1 MFFICPTCYT
11 PFTTVKALKRHKR
24 RYHPYTK
31 EEQIVCK
38 TCNMPFSDRYYLKRH
53 ISRCHRDE
61 IPNPSIPL
69 MKSSEDMD
77 KTNLPT
83 QAEIEGDDVLENP
96 QPNNNVLHLN
106 HSSTPQRSNGRVIT
120 DEAEKKAPVVDAKSL
135 IRNVEPKNIEY
146 TEDLTDL
153 AALQDRNT
161 SLIKQN
167 TLMLLNILNITKGL
181 VRDVES
187 NNIHQAKKPESR
199 KHECKI
205 CNTQYKNSQSLAS
218 HRYKTHPYKA
228 IIDGVCKQCN
238 LKFGDQRD
246 LAQEHYYRFHRG
258 SL

>member
-1 MFFICPTCYT
+1 M
-11 PFTTVKALKRHKR
+11 
-24 RYHPYTK
+24 
-31 EEQIVCK
+31 CK

-53 ISRCHRDE
+53 ISRSHRDE
-61 IPNPSIPL
+61 IPNLSIPL

-83 QAEIEGDDVLENP
+83 QDEIERDDVLENP
-96 QPNNNVLHLN
+96 QHINNVMHLN
-106 HSSTPQRSNGRVIT
+106 HSSTPQRSTDRVIT
-120 DEAEKKAPVVDAKSL
+120 DEAKKKAALAAAKSL
-135 IRNVEPKNIEY
+135 LRNVQPKNIEY

-187 NNIHQAKKPESR
+187 NNIHQAKKPETR

-205 CNTQYKNSQSLAS
+205 CNTQYKNSNSLRS
-218 HRYKTHPYKA
+218 HKSRYHPYKA
-228 IIDGVCKQCN
+228 IIDWSCKQCN

-246 LAQEHYYRFHRG
+246 LYIHNYRSHRS

>member
-1 MFFICPTCYT
+1 M
-11 PFTTVKALKRHKR
+11 
-24 RYHPYTK
+24 
-31 EEQIVCK
+31 
-38 TCNMPFSDRYYLKRH
+38 
-53 ISRCHRDE
+53 
-61 IPNPSIPL
+61 
-69 MKSSEDMD
+69 
-77 KTNLPT
+77 
-83 QAEIEGDDVLENP
+83 
-96 QPNNNVLHLN
+96 HLN
-106 HSSTPQRSNGRVIT
+106 HSSTPQRSTGRVIT

-187 NNIHQAKKPESR
+187 NDIHQAKKPETI

-205 CNTQYKNSQSLAS
+205 CNTQYKNSNSLGS
-218 HRYKTHPYKA
+218 HKSRYHPYKA
-228 IIDGVCKQCN
+228 IIDWSCKLCN
-238 LKFGDQRD
+238 LKFDDERG
-246 LAQEHYYRFHRG
+246 LYIHNYRSHRS